1 MMRRQ
6 TLVFLA
12 LALVSGPLL
21 TVTVSGAAEYEVP
34 QNRSAKDI
42 LPVGMLKGQQYRVRD
57 LVVADGYMHR
67 WTVESDF
74 GPFEVVGD
82 GALRKLLG
90 EIRAIAE
97 LQKLSKSKEFA
108 KGLAGAAKAPLSLAK
123 SLITH
128 PVDTVSGVPRG
139 MYQLVEDVGTSATT
153 TRDPSEDAKWQQALK
168 MSSFKRDIAAQ
179 LGVDAY
185 SSNKVLQKHLN
196 SVAWAATAGD
206 WAFSVAMLP
215 AGAAGSVVS
224 NIRLANSMKN
234 VLQQEPPARLRQIN
248 NEKFEKMGIPED
260 LRKRYLD
267 HPAFTP
273 RHDTIIAANLELLE
287 GVAGRDA
294 FLNVA
299 VTAEDEEGANIYMAM
314 AQMLRGYHE
323 TVARLTSISVV
334 GRFTVAQTQV
344 GQALIALP
352 LDRLIWTQRADQVS
366 NQLKTTHKA
375 PGFNGKFDLWATGTL
390 SSPAR
395 KQLELQGFTLTENAG
410 QRVGILE

>member
-1 MMRRQ
+1 
-6 TLVFLA
+6 
-12 LALVSGPLL
+12 
-21 TVTVSGAAEYEVP
+21 
-34 QNRSAKDI
+34 
-42 LPVGMLKGQQYRVRD
+42 
-57 LVVADGYMHR
+57 
-67 WTVESDF
+67 
-74 GPFEVVGD
+74 
-82 GALRKLLG
+82 
-90 EIRAIAE
+90 
-97 LQKLSKSKEFA
+97 
-108 KGLAGAAKAPLSLAK
+108 
-123 SLITH
+123 
-128 PVDTVSGVPRG
+128 
-139 MYQLVEDVGTSATT
+139 
-153 TRDPSEDAKWQQALK
+153 
-168 MSSFKRDIAAQ
+168 MSSFKREIAAQ

-185 SSNKVLQKHLN
+185 SSNKVLQKNLN

-206 WAFSVAMLP
+206 WAFSAAMLP
-215 AGAAGSVVS
+215 AGVGGSVVS
-224 NIRLANSMKN
+224 NMRLTNSIKN

-314 AQMLRGYHE
+314 AQMLGGYHE
-323 TVARLTSISVV
+323 TVARLTGISVV
-334 GRFTVAQTQV
+334 GRFTVAQTQA

-395 KQLELQGFTLTENAG
+395 KQLELGGFKLTENAG
-410 QRVGILE
+410 QRVGILD